1 MSNFS
6 LDQGSVA
13 LGLTPFLQQ
22 QFLAAVS
29 ELPSA
34 LEFVPERVTKVERG
48 EYSLLGPHGARR
60 AVLAG
65 KLLDADDEA
74 RPCIGDFVIA
84 LPGEAGD
91 LTRIERVLPRS
102 SLFSRKVVGA
112 SSRRQAILANVD
124 LAIAVAAF
132 PGQEADRHVL
142 RRGLNPRRL
151 ERYIHAAREAP
162 ASALIV
168 INKADLRAD
177 AEELARELSNELGH
191 SDVLLVSASTGSGV
205 AELRARIEPGMT
217 AVLIGSS
224 GVGKS
229 SLTNRL
235 LGSDTQRVEAMRDE
249 DARGRHTTTQREL
262 WLLPGGGLLVDT
274 PGMREFAL
282 SSGDT
287 LASNSTGFAEIDAL
301 AGECRFRDC
310 RHEGE
315 PGCAV
320 RAAVARGDV
329 DEERLRHAHKLER
342 EALYQKMRTDVHTRL
357 AEKQRY
363 KARTRNARD
372 AQRRKGET

>member
-1 MSNFS
+1 M
-6 LDQGSVA
+6 A

-22 QFLAAVS
+22 QFLATLS

-65 KLLDADDEA
+65 RLLEADDES

-84 LPGEAGD
+84 LPGPPGD

-102 SLFSRKVVGA
+102 SLFSRKVVGE

-132 PGQEADRHVL
+132 PGQEADQHVL

-151 ERYIHAAREAP
+151 ERYLHAAREAP

-168 INKADLRAD
+168 INKADLRSD
-177 AEELARELSNELGH
+177 AEELARELSGELGH
-191 SDVLLVSASTGSGV
+191 SDVLLVSANTGLGI
-205 AELRARIEPGMT
+205 AELRSRIQPGTT

-235 LGSDTQRVEAMRDE
+235 LGNDTQRVVAMRDE

-282 SSGDT
+282 ASGDT
-287 LASNSTGFAEIDAL
+287 LTANSTGFAEIDAL

-320 RAAVARGDV
+320 RAAVARGEV

-357 AEKQRY
+357 AEKQRF
-363 KARTRNARD
+363 KARTRGSRE
-372 AQRRKGET
+372 AQRRKGER